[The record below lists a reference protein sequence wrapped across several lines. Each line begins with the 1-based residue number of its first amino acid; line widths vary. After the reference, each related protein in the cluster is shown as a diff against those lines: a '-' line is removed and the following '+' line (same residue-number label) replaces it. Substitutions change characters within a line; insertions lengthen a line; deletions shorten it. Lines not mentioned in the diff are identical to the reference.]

1 LFNIHGVLKQAIPR
15 AEFLL
20 PNLPKLLLINSV
32 GIYVNL
38 NQKQAGPYEAVQI
51 NQMFTNGQVT
61 LDTLGWMDGMA
72 NWEPLSSPSFH
83 SLGIGTQILGKQ
95 VSQISLRSE
104 EQTHKLGQTFE
115 SGTFAIGSAISEA
128 FTFFKANMLGS
139 ISWLALTG
147 VLGSTMIGA
156 LLIPLIS
163 VNLFACVK
171 RFMDSG
177 KKMDL
182 GDLFDFSKAVE
193 KIAGPIV
200 LGFIIGVGFV
210 FLIIPGLIFSMWWT
224 FSPCVIAHQPN
235 FSFTDAMKE
244 SRNAAKGN
252 WIKMLLL
259 FFLLGLLQILGA
271 LCLGVGLLV
280 TIPVGH
286 IALYCAYY
294 QCKKSN

>member
-1 LFNIHGVLKQAIPR
+1 M
-15 AEFLL
+15 
-20 PNLPKLLLINSV
+20 
-32 GIYVNL
+32 GIYINI
-38 NQKQAGPYEAVQI
+38 NQQQTGPYEA
-51 NQMFTNGQVT
+51 NQVNDMFTNGQVT
-61 LDTLGWMDGMA
+61 LETLGWMEGMV
-72 NWEPLSSPSFH
+72 NWEPLSSPTFS
-83 SLGIGTQILGKQ
+83 SLGIGKQ
-95 VSQISLRSE
+95 NRE
-104 EQTHKLGQTFE
+104 EQLSESPSTLEEPAHKLGQTDV
-115 SGTFAIGSAISEA
+115 SGTFAIGSAIREA

-200 LGFIIGVGFV
+200 IGFIIGVGFV

-224 FSPCVIAHQPN
+224 FSPCVLAHQPN

-271 LCLGVGLLV
+271 LCLGIGLLV

>member
-1 LFNIHGVLKQAIPR
+1 MS
-15 AEFLL
+15 E
-20 PNLPKLLLINSV
+20 
-32 GIYVNL
+32 
-38 NQKQAGPYEAVQI
+38 I

-61 LDTLGWMDGMA
+61 LETLGWMEGMV
-72 NWEPLSSPSFH
+72 NWEPLSSPKISD
-83 SLGIGTQILGKQ
+83 LGIGGPPSDEQINE
-95 VSQISLRSE
+95 SSS
-104 EQTHKLGQTFE
+104 TPNAPHKLGQKNV
-115 SGTFAIGSAISEA
+115 SGTFSIGAAIGES

-139 ISWLALTG
+139 ISWLTLTC

-182 GDLFDFSKAVE
+182 GELFDFSKAVE

-210 FLIIPGLIFSMWWT
+210 LLIIPGLIFSMWWT
-224 FSPCVIAHQPN
+224 FSPCVLAHQPD

-252 WIKMLLL
+252 WIKILLLL
-259 FFLLGLLQILGA
+259 FLVGLLQILGA
-271 LCLGVGLLV
+271 LCLFVGLLI

-286 IALYCAYY
+286 IALFCAYY
-294 QCKKSN
+294 QCKKSS

>member
-1 LFNIHGVLKQAIPR
+1 M
-15 AEFLL
+15 
-20 PNLPKLLLINSV
+20 

-38 NQKQAGPYEAVQI
+38 NQKQAGPFEAVQI

-61 LDTLGWMDGMA
+61 LETLGWMDGMA
-72 NWEPLSSPSFH
+72 NWEPLSSPSFS

-95 VSQISLRSE
+95 VSQSSSTPEKQI
-104 EQTHKLGQTFE
+104 FE
-115 SGTFAIGSAISEA
+115 SGTFAVGSAISQA

-177 KKMDL
+177 KKMEMVE
-182 GDLFDFSKAVE
+182 LFDFSKAVE

-210 FLIIPGLIFSMWWT
+210 FLILPGFIFSMWWT
-224 FSPCVIAHQPN
+224 FSPCVLAHQPK

-252 WIKMLLL
+252 WIKILLL
-259 FFLLGLLQILGA
+259 LFLLGLLQIFGV
-271 LCLGVGLLV
+271 LCFGVGLLV

-286 IALYCAYY
+286 IALFCAYY
-294 QCKKSN
+294 QCKKAS

>member
-1 LFNIHGVLKQAIPR
+1 MGVYI
-15 AEFLL
+15 
-20 PNLPKLLLINSV
+20 
-32 GIYVNL
+32 NL
-38 NQKQAGPYEAVQI
+38 NQKQAGPYETGQI
-51 NQMFTNGQVT
+51 NQMFTNGQVN
-61 LDTLGWMDGMA
+61 LETLGWMEGMV
-72 NWEPLSSPSFH
+72 NWEPLSSPTFSA
-83 SLGIGTQILGKQ
+83 LGIGGHHPGEQIND
-95 VSQISLRSE
+95 SSSRPNE
-104 EQTHKLGQTFE
+104 PTHKIGQKDA
-115 SGTFAIGSAISEA
+115 SGTFAIGAAIGEA

-139 ISWLALTG
+139 ISWLALTII
-147 VLGSTMIGA
+147 LGSTMIGA

-182 GDLFDFSKAVE
+182 GELFDFSKAVE

-200 LGFIIGVGFV
+200 LGFIIVVGFV
-210 FLIIPGLIFSMWWT
+210 LLIIPGLIFSMWWT
-224 FSPCVIAHQPN
+224 FSPCVQAHQPN

-252 WIKMLLL
+252 WIKILLLL
-259 FFLLGLLQILGA
+259 FLIGLLQILGA

-286 IALYCAYY
+286 IALFCAYY
-294 QCKKSN
+294 QCKNTN

>member
-1 LFNIHGVLKQAIPR
+1 M
-15 AEFLL
+15 
-20 PNLPKLLLINSV
+20 
-32 GIYVNL
+32 GIYINI
-38 NQKQAGPYEAVQI
+38 NQQQTGPYEA
-51 NQMFTNGQVT
+51 NQVNDMFTNGQVT
-61 LDTLGWMDGMA
+61 LETLGWMEGMV
-72 NWEPLSSPSFH
+72 NWEPLSSPTFS
-83 SLGIGTQILGKQ
+83 SLGIGKQ
-95 VSQISLRSE
+95 NRGEQLSE
-104 EQTHKLGQTFE
+104 SPSTLEEPAHKLGQTDV
-115 SGTFAIGSAISEA
+115 SGTFAIGSAIREA

-177 KKMDL
+177 KKMEMVE
-182 GDLFDFSKAVE
+182 LFDFSKAVE

-210 FLIIPGLIFSMWWT
+210 FLVLPGFIFSMWWT
-224 FSPCVIAHQPN
+224 FSPCVLAHQPK

-252 WIKMLLL
+252 WIKILLL
-259 FFLLGLLQILGA
+259 LFLLGLLQILGV
-271 LCLGVGLLV
+271 LCFGVGLLV

-286 IALYCAYY
+286 IALFCAYY
-294 QCKKSN
+294 QCKKAS